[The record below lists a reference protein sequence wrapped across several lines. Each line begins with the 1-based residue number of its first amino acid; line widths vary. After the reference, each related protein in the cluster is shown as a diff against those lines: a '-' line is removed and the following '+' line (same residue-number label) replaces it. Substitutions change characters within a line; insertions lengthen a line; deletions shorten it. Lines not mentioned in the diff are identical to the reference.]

1 MWFGDAMTIIPFGEW
16 TPDQPAIN
24 SNGVIEASGC
34 YPRTAGSYGPLSTL
48 SAVTSALSERCQGA
62 FSARKSSNGI
72 IYTFSGDVANLYY
85 TTGTTWTEISDA
97 TYAIGSDEW
106 WNFAQ
111 YGDRV
116 IAVNIG
122 VATKQYRLDTLPAT
136 VSALSASAPQAR
148 YVTTVREF
156 VVVGNTYDG
165 TDGSKP
171 GRVWWS
177 GFDNPTSWPT
187 PGSVTAVAEQSDF
200 NDMPSG
206 GWVQGIIGAVGG
218 VDALVFMESAIYR
231 MSYEGPPTIFRFDEI
246 ERARGCSA
254 PGSIVNTGKLAA
266 YLAED
271 GFYVC
276 DGIQSQP
283 IGAGKVDKWF
293 FSTADQTYLNRIT
306 GTADPINKL
315 IIWSFCSGLT
325 GNTPD
330 KVILWNWDLN
340 RWSYGDLACEMLLRA
355 KTTGYTLE
363 GLDAV
368 SSSIDALPLSLDSR
382 IWTGGRIA
390 LAGFDTS
397 HRLAYMTGANQ
408 AATIITGEFD
418 GQGKRLFVQGIR
430 PVVDGGTVTASVGY
444 RDTPSG
450 SVTYTTA
457 QAAGVNGISPTR
469 VSARFAR
476 ARVQIAAGGT
486 WTHAVGVEPFL
497 RPDGGR

>member
-1 MWFGDAMTIIPFGEW
+1 MTIVPFGEW
-16 TPDQPAIN
+16 TPDAPAIGN
-24 SNGVIEASGC
+24 SGLIDASGV
-34 YPRTAGSYGPLSTL
+34 YPRTDKSYGPLATL
-48 SAVTSALSERCQGA
+48 SPVSDALTARCQGA
-62 FSARKSSNGI
+62 FSARKSSDGV
-72 IYTFSGDVANLYY
+72 IYSFAGDATKLYK
-85 TTGTTWTEISDA
+85 TTSTAWSDISDA
-97 TYAIGSDEW
+97 TYSVGTDEW

-116 IAVNIG
+116 IAVNINTP
-122 VATKQYRLDTLPAT
+122 TKQYRLDTIPST
-136 VSALSASAPQAR
+136 VAALSATAPKAR

-156 VVVGNTYDG
+156 VVVGNTYDT
-165 TDGSKP
+165 TDLYKP

-177 GFDNPTSWPT
+177 GFDAPESWPT
-187 PGSVTAVAEQSDF
+187 PGSVSAVAAQSDF
-200 NDMPSG
+200 NDMPNG
-206 GWVQGIIGAVGG
+206 GWVQGIVGAVGG
-218 VDALVFMESAIYR
+218 VDALVFMEQAVYR
-231 MSYEGPPTIFRFDEI
+231 MQYEGPPTIFRFDEI

-254 PGSIVNTGKLAA
+254 PGSIVNNGKLAA

-276 DGIQSQP
+276 DGVQSQP
-283 IGAGKVDKWF
+283 IGAGRVDKWF
-293 FSTADQTYLNRIT
+293 FATIDQTYLNRVT

-315 IIWSFCSGLT
+315 IIWSFPSGLT
-325 GNTPD
+325 GSTPD
-330 KVILWNWDLN
+330 KVIIWNWALN

-355 KTTGYTLE
+355 RTTGYTLE

-397 HRLAYMTGANQ
+397 HKLSYLTGPNQ
-408 AATIITGEFD
+408 AATLVTGEFD
-418 GQGKRLFVQGIR
+418 GQGKRLFVQGVR
-430 PVVDGGTVTASVGY
+430 PIVDGGTVTASVGY

-450 SVTYTTA
+450 AVSYTTA
-457 QAAGVNGISPTR
+457 QAAGVNGISPAR
-469 VSARFAR
+469 VSTRFAR